1 MKQFIMKT
9 KVYLGEAS
17 LETLRDMGIKK
28 AFVIC
33 DPFMKSSHKVDMVTE
48 LLEEAGAEFTVFA
61 EVVPDPTIGWCLKP
75 SNRCWYADRTL

>member
-1 MKQFIMKT
+1 MEQFIMKT

-33 DPFMKSSHKVDMVTE
+33 DPFMKSSHKVDMVM
-48 LLEEAGAEFTVFA
+48 LLVYQAWQE
-61 EVVPDPTIGWCLKP
+61 C
-75 SNRCWYADRTL
+75 